1 MDKGLDITML
11 RAFLACHAAA
21 YLNPKFAF
29 SSSGG
34 PDGLNHAAEAGLRWL
49 RARAIEPGWDAA
61 DRALEWL
68 AAPEHHLVV
77 YQQHGYPERLG
88 ASSAP
93 PLLLFVNGDPK
104 CLCEPQL
111 AVVGSRQ
118 ATPNGLDIARTFSQA
133 LAALGVVVT
142 SGLARGIDGAAH
154 RGALA
159 AGGKTVAVLGCSID
173 HIYPRQ
179 HCNLATEIAKNGA
192 LVSEF
197 PFGVA
202 PWPAN
207 FPRRNRIISGLAAGT
222 LVVEALLRSGS
233 LSTAIHALEQGREV
247 FAVPGSILSPLSK
260 GPHSLI
266 KQGAKL
272 VEDIAD
278 IVDEIPEFH
287 SRLESNDRGVPTRDG
302 ATRANPADH
311 QFLRACGWDLF
322 TADDIV
328 ARSTLTVQE
337 VSSMLLKLELA
348 GIIQVQGTGS
358 YLRIR

>member
-1 MDKGLDITML
+1 ML
-11 RAFLACHAAA
+11 RAFLACHAAT
-21 YLNPKFAF
+21 YLNPMFVF
-29 SSSGG
+29 GG
-34 PDGLNHAAEAGLRWL
+34 LTDSEELALAADAGLRWL
-49 RARAIEPGWDAA
+49 HARAIEPGWAAA

-68 AAPEHHLVV
+68 AAPDHHMVV
-77 YQQHGYPERLG
+77 LHGGDYPPLL
-88 ASSAP
+88 AACSAP
-93 PLLLFVNGDPK
+93 PALLFIDGAPK
-104 CLCEPQL
+104 SLSDLQL

-118 ATPNGLDIARTFSQA
+118 ATPNGMDIARNLSQA

-159 AGGKTVAVLGCSID
+159 GCGKTVAVLGCSID
-173 HIYPRQ
+173 YIYPRQ
-179 HCNLATEIAKNGA
+179 HRNLAAEIAKSGA
-192 LVSEF
+192 LISEF

-202 PWPAN
+202 PLPAN

-222 LVVEALLRSGS
+222 LVVEAALRSGS

-247 FAVPGSILSPLSK
+247 FAVPGSILNPLTK

-272 VEDIAD
+272 VEDISD
-278 IVDEIPEFH
+278 IVEEVPQLRTH
-287 SRLESNDRGVPTRDG
+287 LASRQKSSSPRDSG
-302 ATRANPADH
+302 DPSERADP
-311 QFLRACGWDLF
+311 QFLLACGWDLF

-328 ARSTLTVQE
+328 LRSRLTVQE

-348 GIIQVQGTGS
+348 GVIQVHGTGRF
-358 YLRIR
+358 LRIR

>member
-1 MDKGLDITML
+1 ML

-21 YLNPKFAF
+21 YGNSKFVFDSLSSPEELN
-29 SSSGG
+29 
-34 PDGLNHAAEAGLRWL
+34 AAADTGLRWL
-49 RARAIEPGWDAA
+49 RTQSVEPGWEAA

-68 AAPEHHLVV
+68 SAPDHHLILLH
-77 YQQHGYPERLG
+77 QRGYPSQLG

-93 PLLLFVNGDPK
+93 PLLLFVDGDPK

-118 ATPNGLDIARTFSQA
+118 ATPNGMDIARNFAQL

-159 AGGKTVAVLGCSID
+159 GSGKTIAVLGCAID
-173 HIYPRQ
+173 YIYPRQ
-179 HCNLATEIAKNGA
+179 HRDLAAEITKSGA

-202 PWPAN
+202 PLPAN
-207 FPRRNRIISGLAAGT
+207 FPRRNRIISGLAVGT
-222 LVVEALLRSGS
+222 LVVEAALRSGS

-247 FAVPGSILSPLSK
+247 FAVPGSIQSPLSK
-260 GPHSLI
+260 GSHALI

-278 IVDEIPEFH
+278 IVDEIPEFKA
-287 SRLESNDRGVPTRDG
+287 RLHARKAGIHARDRSAQLGQVEQ
-302 ATRANPADH
+302 

-328 ARSTLTVQE
+328 LRSRLTVQE
-337 VSSMLLKLELA
+337 VSSMLLALELA

>member
-1 MDKGLDITML
+1 ML
-11 RAFLACHAAA
+11 RTYLACHAAA
-21 YLNPKFAF
+21 YLNPKFVLPLPN
-29 SSSGG
+29 SGE
-34 PDGLNHAAEAGLRWL
+34 DLNVATEAGLRWL
-49 RARAIEPGWDAA
+49 RAHAVEPGWDAA

-68 AAPEHHLVV
+68 AASGHHLVLHHE
-77 YQQHGYPERLG
+77 HGYPPQLG

-93 PLLLFVNGDPK
+93 PVLLFVNGDPK
-104 CLCEPQL
+104 CLSELQL

-118 ATPNGLDIARTFSQA
+118 ATPNGMDIARNFSRSI
-133 LAALGVVVT
+133 AALGVVVT

-159 AGGKTVAVLGCSID
+159 GEGKTVAVLGCSID

-179 HCNLATEIAKNGA
+179 HCGLAEEIAKRGA

-202 PWPAN
+202 PRPAN

-222 LVVEALLRSGS
+222 LVVEAALRSGS

-247 FAVPGSILSPLSK
+247 FAVPGSILNPLSK
-260 GPHSLI
+260 GTHALI

-272 VEDIAD
+272 VEDVAD
-278 IVDEIPEFH
+278 IVDELPEFRA
-287 SRLESNDRGVPTRDG
+287 RLESSRKAMPARDSG
-302 ATRANPADH
+302 IQSEQADP

-328 ARSTLTVQE
+328 SRSRLTVQE
-337 VSSMLLKLELA
+337 VSSMLLRLELA
-348 GIIQVQGTGS
+348 GIIQVQGTGT
-358 YLRIR
+358 YLRIH

>member
-1 MDKGLDITML
+1 ML

-21 YLNPKFAF
+21 YGNPKFVF
-29 SSSGG
+29 DSLSSLEALDS
-34 PDGLNHAAEAGLRWL
+34 AAEAGLRWL
-49 RARAIEPGWDAA
+49 RARAVEPGWEAA
-61 DRALEWL
+61 DRAIEWL
-68 AAPEHHLVV
+68 SAPDHHLVLL
-77 YQQHGYPERLG
+77 HEPGYPSQLG
-88 ASSAP
+88 ACSAP
-93 PLLLFVNGDPK
+93 PVLLFVDGDPK

-118 ATPNGLDIARTFSQA
+118 ATPNGMDIAHKFSQS

-159 AGGKTVAVLGCSID
+159 GSGKTVAVLGCAID
-173 HIYPRQ
+173 YVYPRQ
-179 HCNLATEIAKNGA
+179 HRDLSAEIAKSGA

-197 PFGVA
+197 PFGVV
-202 PWPAN
+202 PSPAN
-207 FPRRNRIISGLAAGT
+207 FPRRNRIISGLAVGT
-222 LVVEALLRSGS
+222 LVVEAALRSGS

-247 FAVPGSILSPLSK
+247 FAVPGSIQSPLSK
-260 GPHSLI
+260 GSHALI

-278 IVDEIPEFH
+278 IVDEIPQFKIRLQAHKADIPARDH
-287 SRLESNDRGVPTRDG
+287 SVQLEQ
-302 ATRANPADH
+302 ADP

-328 ARSTLTVQE
+328 SRSRLTVQE
-337 VSSMLLKLELA
+337 VSSMLLKLELT
-348 GIIQVQGTGS
+348 GIIQLQGTGS

>member
-1 MDKGLDITML
+1 MDIAML

-21 YLNPKFAF
+21 YLNPKFLFA
-29 SSSGG
+29 SLSDSK
-34 PDGLNHAAEAGLRWL
+34 GLHVAAEAGLRWL

-68 AAPEHHLVV
+68 AAPDHHLLI
-77 YQQHGYPERLG
+77 YPERGYPPRL
-88 ASSAP
+88 AATSAP
-93 PLLLFVNGDPK
+93 PLLLFVNGDPT

-111 AVVGSRQ
+111 AVVGSRH
-118 ATPNGLDIARTFSQA
+118 ATPNGSDIARNFSQT
-133 LAALGVVVT
+133 LAGLGVVVT

-159 AGGKTVAVLGCSID
+159 SSGKTIAVLGCSVD
-173 HIYPRQ
+173 YIYPRQ
-179 HCNLATEIAKNGA
+179 HRNLAVEIAKCGA

-207 FPRRNRIISGLAAGT
+207 FPRRNRIISGLTAGT
-222 LVVEALLRSGS
+222 LVVEAALRSGS
-233 LSTAIHALEQGREV
+233 LSTALHALEQGREV
-247 FAVPGSILSPLSK
+247 FAVPGSVLNPLSK

-272 VEDIAD
+272 VEDVTD
-278 IVDEIPEFH
+278 IIDEIPEF
-287 SRLESNDRGVPTRDG
+287 
-302 ATRANPADH
+302 RARVELNTNGLPSADAAISSAH
-311 QFLRACGWDLF
+311 ADPQFLRACGWDLF

-328 ARSTLTVQE
+328 SRSRLTVQE
-337 VSSMLLKLELA
+337 VSSMLLRLELA
-348 GIIQVQGTGS
+348 GIIQVQSTGN
-358 YLRIR
+358 YLRVR

>member
-1 MDKGLDITML
+1 ML

-21 YLNPKFAF
+21 YGNSKFVFDSLSSPEELN
-29 SSSGG
+29 
-34 PDGLNHAAEAGLRWL
+34 AATETGLRWL
-49 RARAIEPGWDAA
+49 RTQAVEPGWEAA

-68 AAPEHHLVV
+68 SAPDHHLILL
-77 YQQHGYPERLG
+77 HGRGYPSQLG

-93 PLLLFVNGDPK
+93 PLLLFVDGDPK

-118 ATPNGLDIARTFSQA
+118 ATPNGMDIARNFAQL

-159 AGGKTVAVLGCSID
+159 GSGKTIAVLGCAID
-173 HIYPRQ
+173 YIYPRQ
-179 HCNLATEIAKNGA
+179 HRDLAAEITKSGA

-202 PWPAN
+202 PLPAN
-207 FPRRNRIISGLAAGT
+207 FPRRNRIISGLAVGT
-222 LVVEALLRSGS
+222 LVVEAALRSGS
-233 LSTAIHALEQGREV
+233 LSTALHALEQGREV
-247 FAVPGSILSPLSK
+247 FAVPGSIQSPLSK
-260 GPHSLI
+260 GSHALI

-278 IVDEIPEFH
+278 IVDEIPEFKA
-287 SRLESNDRGVPTRDG
+287 RLHARKAGISARDRSAQLGQVEQ
-302 ATRANPADH
+302 
-311 QFLRACGWDLF
+311 QFQRACGWDLF
-322 TADDIV
+322 TADDV
-328 ARSTLTVQE
+328 VLRSRLTVQE
-337 VSSMLLKLELA
+337 VSSMLLTLELA
-348 GIIQVQGTGS
+348 GIIQLQGTGS